1 MEPELVRGSGVP
13 ETPEVLAASQAT
25 VRTLDKSSYRADGRQ
40 GWDMRD
46 PVCGGG
52 CASEVWKRALFWRP
66 LLGTRRE
73 PHLRAMSRRKQAK
86 PQHLCSLEPQ
96 PECKEP
102 GRAVPRVA
110 GERSE

>member
-1 MEPELVRGSGVP
+1 MGAGFPRPLRSWLPAKRLSGHLINRP
-13 ETPEVLAASQAT
+13 TGLT
-25 VRTLDKSSYRADGRQ
+25 GGRAGTCAIR
-40 GWDMRD
+40 
-46 PVCGGG
+46 PVGG
-52 CASEVWKRALFWRP
+52 CASEVWKRAHFRRP

-73 PHLRAMSRRKQAK
+73 PHLRSMSRRKQAK

-110 GERSE
+110 GERGE